1 MFSKSYVIRST
12 LRRSHSVFSSNVF
25 RSSTTSIVRT
35 IAANNKGRGRS
46 SMIYPSIIALGIS
59 SSVALQMTSGAEGGK
74 DLDKFSNTALY
85 PMGTIIEKGHL
96 KVSEKH
102 SISYSVYGNPKGIN
116 NIITNIIINIII
128 IITNIIIN
136 IIIMI
141 SL

>member
-1 MFSKSYVIRST
+1 MFSKSYVLRST
-12 LRRSHSVFSSNVF
+12 LRRSHFSSNVF

-46 SMIYPSIIALGIS
+46 FYPSIIALGIS

-85 PMGTIIEKGHL
+85 PLGTIIEKGML

-116 NIITNIIINIII
+116 TKHHQWI
-128 IITNIIIN
+128 
-136 IIIMI
+136 I

>member
-1 MFSKSYVIRST
+1 MFSKSYVVIRST
-12 LRRSHSVFSSNVF
+12 LRRSFSSNVF
-25 RSSTTSIVRT
+25 RSSTTSIT
-35 IAANNKGRGRS
+35 IAANKKGRRRTS
-46 SMIYPSIIALGIS
+46 FYPSIIALGIS

-85 PMGTIIEKGHL
+85 PMGTIIEKGML

-116 NIITNIIINIII
+116 NKYHQWI
-128 IITNIIIN
+128 
-136 IIIMI
+136 I